1 MTLDD
6 VATKVTDPY
15 ERPARLYPALLA
27 LLPLLALVML
37 LYGPKATAL
46 TGAVT
51 IAVSCGGLYL
61 TTNLCRESGK
71 RLEENLYREWGGKPT
86 TQLLRHRDNTIEG
99 VTKRRYHVFLSSK
112 IDVPFPDK
120 DQEAN
125 NPVAADEV
133 YQSGVRWLLNH
144 TRPEDNKKFDLIFKE
159 NVAYGFRRNA
169 LGVKPFGL
177 VISVGSLLWVLIV
190 EGVFFRPNHRLI
202 DATAFSRMPD
212 PATAS
217 LIVSM
222 VLIVSWLFFFTK
234 SSVAPHSLTRKPF
247 YERAIRYRNLVSIS
261 ESECLMACTIWSVS
275 TMQDRQPRSESVH
288 ENQLCKPQLQHT
300 VTRR

>member
-6 VATKVTDPY
+6 IVAKVTDPY

-37 LYGPKATAL
+37 LSGPKATAL

-51 IAVSCGGLYL
+51 VAVSCGGLYL
-61 TTNLCRESGK
+61 TTNFCRELGK
-71 RLEENLYREWGGKPT
+71 RLEEKLYREWGGRPT

-99 VTKRRYHVFLSSK
+99 VTKRRYHAFLASK
-112 IDVPFPDK
+112 INVPFPDK

-125 NPVAADEV
+125 NPATADEI

-144 TRPEDNKKFDLIFKE
+144 TRPEDDRKFELIFKE

-169 LGVKPFGL
+169 LGVKPLGL
-177 VISVGSLLWVLIV
+177 VISVGSFLWVLVV
-190 EGVFFRPNHRLI
+190 EGVFFGLNHRFI
-202 DATAFSRMPD
+202 DVTAFSRLPE

-217 LIVSM
+217 LILSV

-234 SSVAPHSLTRKPF
+234 SSVRTAAFTYAETLL
-247 YERAIRYRNLVSIS
+247 RACDTL
-261 ESECLMACTIWSVS
+261 
-275 TMQDRQPRSESVH
+275 
-288 ENQLCKPQLQHT
+288 
-300 VTRR
+300 